1 MITFGRCGPKNH
13 SFESRGGCDEL
24 GDQVREYRSKQNAR
38 RVPMPSSTYGIT
50 SDPSGAVFAGL
61 GFASAPSREVC
72 ERILQSEFELRL
84 KLIHPDEYAAG
95 S

>member
-1 MITFGRCGPKNH
+1 
-13 SFESRGGCDEL
+13 
-24 GDQVREYRSKQNAR
+24 
-38 RVPMPSSTYGIT
+38 MPSSTYGIT